1 MALSRLKTL
10 QWNIGG
16 GRVCKSDADP
26 LDPASY
32 SGDGMDS
39 IIEIIRREDP
49 DVITLQETHE
59 AGDQCQPGIIASS
72 LGYKFWLNH
81 TTDGSFIDA
90 SMQIGQAVI
99 SRYPIISSGFSP
111 FRNPRFNVIKDG
123 ELIYSKN
130 GGLTTCI
137 VEVPSGMRVQIRTF
151 HMVPFHFFGV
161 ELNARPALDVL
172 SEVEMLLTSDAESR
186 TIIQADFNI
195 NSSTLREYFPKTFAA
210 GCDEIVQTDPTT
222 PREKYLDHVIYRGLV
237 MERTRVI
244 HQCRTDHFPIVAEF
258 RESG

>member
-1 MALSRLKTL
+1 MRIRTL

-26 LDPASY
+26 LVPASY
-32 SGDGMDS
+32 SEDGIDS
-39 IIEIIRREDP
+39 IIEMIRREDP

-59 AGDQCQPGIIASS
+59 AGSHCQPEIIACT

-81 TTDGSFIDA
+81 TTDGSFIDTT
-90 SMQIGQAVI
+90 MQIGQAVI

-172 SEVEMLLTSDAESR
+172 SEVEMFLTSDAESR

-222 PREKYLDHVIYRGLV
+222 PGGKYLDHVIYRGLV
-237 MERTRVI
+237 MERARVI